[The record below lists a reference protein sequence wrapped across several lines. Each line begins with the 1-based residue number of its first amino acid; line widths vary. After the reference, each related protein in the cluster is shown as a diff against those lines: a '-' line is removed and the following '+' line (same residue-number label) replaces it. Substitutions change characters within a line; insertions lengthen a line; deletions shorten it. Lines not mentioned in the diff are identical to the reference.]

1 MPTSQG
7 DKTARFCLCLPG
19 KTLYLTPL
27 LALKKFRKKG
37 NKDGAVRAFYQLQEE
52 GLGKVLE
59 LTGTKGIS
67 SVSALISY
75 K

>member
-1 MPTSQG
+1 MI
-7 DKTARFCLCLPG
+7 KLPEFVSVFQE
-19 KTLYLTPL
+19 KPSIYITPL
-27 LALKKFRKKG
+27 LALKKCRKKG
-37 NKDGAVRAFYQLQEE
+37 NKDGAVRAFYQLQE